1 MFSSLNTWELYF
13 LWGFRLPFLFISMS
27 IMNVLSKLLK
37 GVVIFLFTTSL
48 SSCLKEN
55 DLSNSQIDELEGRWQ
70 LQQVSCFCYFE
81 DFDFTPNELWISAKS
96 RVMLSRNQIG
106 EPIGITDNEIVTPIR
121 VRNNEL
127 TDLISNRSYTYEV
140 MGDRL
145 NIHYID
151 NPQIADD
158 EISYS
163 FRRITEDCIVWD
175 EFNLELACPDIYQP
189 VCGCDGFS
197 YSNACEASRFG
208 VSVDYEGTCS
218 GSIF

>member
-1 MFSSLNTWELYF
+1 
-13 LWGFRLPFLFISMS
+13 
-27 IMNVLSKLLK
+27 MNVLSKLFK
-37 GVVIFLFTTSL
+37 GVLILVFTTSL

-55 DLSNSQIDELEGRWQ
+55 YLSNSQIDELEGRWQ

-81 DFDFTPNELWISAKS
+81 DYDFTVNELWISAKS
-96 RVMLSRNQIG
+96 SVVLSRNQNG
-106 EPIGITDNEIVTPIR
+106 QPLGITDNEIVTPIR

-127 TDLISNRSYTYEV
+127 TDLISNRSYTFDLDADV
-140 MGDRL
+140 L

-163 FRRITEDCIVWD
+163 YRRITEDCIVWD
-175 EFNLELACPDIYQP
+175 EFNLELACPEIYQP

>member
-1 MFSSLNTWELYF
+1 
-13 LWGFRLPFLFISMS
+13 MS
-27 IMNVLSKLLK
+27 IMNGLSKLLK

-208 VSVDYEGTCS
+208 VNAVYEGTCS
-218 GSIF
+218 G

>member
-1 MFSSLNTWELYF
+1 
-13 LWGFRLPFLFISMS
+13 
-27 IMNVLSKLLK
+27 MNVLNKLFK
-37 GVVIFLFTTSL
+37 GVLILVFTTSL

-81 DFDFTPNELWISAKS
+81 DYDFTVNELWISAKS
-96 RVMLSRNQIG
+96 NVVLSRNQNG
-106 EPIGITDNEIVTPIR
+106 QPLGITDNEIVTPIR

-127 TDLISNRSYTYEV
+127 TDLISNRSYTFDLDDDV
-140 MGDRL
+140 L

-163 FRRITEDCIVWD
+163 YRRVTDDCVVWD
-175 EFNLELACPDIYQP
+175 EFNLELACPEIYQP

-197 YSNACEASRFG
+197 YSNSCEASRFG
-208 VSVDYEGTCS
+208 VSVDFEGTCS

>member
-1 MFSSLNTWELYF
+1 
-13 LWGFRLPFLFISMS
+13 MS
-27 IMNVLSKLLK
+27 IMNVLNKLLK
-37 GVVIFLFTTSL
+37 GVLILVFTTSL

-55 DLSNSQIDELEGRWQ
+55 NLSNSQIDELEGRWQ

-81 DFDFTPNELWISAKS
+81 DYDFTVNELWISAES
-96 RVMLSRNQIG
+96 SVILSRNQNG
-106 EPIGITDNEIVTPIR
+106 QPLGITDNEIVTPIR
-121 VRNNEL
+121 VRNSEL
-127 TDLISNRSYTYEV
+127 TDLISNRSYTFDLD
-140 MGDRL
+140 GDVL

-163 FRRITEDCIVWD
+163 FRHITEDCVLWD
-175 EFNLELACPDIYQP
+175 EFNLELACPEIYRP

-208 VSVDYEGTCS
+208 VSVDYDGTCS

>member
-1 MFSSLNTWELYF
+1 MWD
-13 LWGFRLPFLFISMS
+13 FRLPFRYISMS
-27 IMNVLSKLLK
+27 IMNVLNKLLK
-37 GVVIFLFTTSL
+37 GVLILVFTTSL

-55 DLSNSQIDELEGRWQ
+55 NLSNSQIDELEGRWQ

-81 DFDFTPNELWISAKS
+81 DYDFTVNELWISAKS
-96 RVMLSRNQIG
+96 SVILSRNQNG
-106 EPIGITDNEIVTPIR
+106 QPLGITDNEIVIPIR
-121 VRNNEL
+121 VRNSEL
-127 TDLISNRSYTYEV
+127 TDLISNRSYTFDLD
-140 MGDRL
+140 GDVL

-163 FRRITEDCIVWD
+163 YRRITEDCIVWD
-175 EFNLELACPDIYQP
+175 EFNLELACPEIYRP

>member
-1 MFSSLNTWELYF
+1 MWD
-13 LWGFRLPFLFISMS
+13 FRLPFRYISMS
-27 IMNVLSKLLK
+27 IMNVLSKLIK
-37 GVVIFLFTTSL
+37 GVVILFFTSSL

-55 DLSNSQIDELEGRWQ
+55 DVSNAQIEKLEGRWQ

-81 DFDFTPNELWISAKS
+81 DYDFTVNELWISAKS
-96 RVMLSRNQIG
+96 SVILSRNQNG
-106 EPIGITDNEIVTPIR
+106 QPLGITDNEIVTPIR
-121 VRNNEL
+121 VRNKEL
-127 TDLISNRSYTYEV
+127 TDLISNRSYTFDLDADV
-140 MGDRL
+140 L

-163 FRRITEDCIVWD
+163 FRRITEDCVIWD
-175 EFNLELACPDIYQP
+175 EFNLELACPRIYSP

-208 VSVDYEGTCS
+208 VSVDFEGTCS

>member
-1 MFSSLNTWELYF
+1 MWD
-13 LWGFRLPFLFISMS
+13 FRLPFLYISMS
-27 IMNVLSKLLK
+27 IMNVLNKLLK
-37 GVVIFLFTTSL
+37 GVVILVFITSL

-55 DLSNSQIDELEGRWQ
+55 NLSNSQIDELEGRWQ

-81 DFDFTPNELWISAKS
+81 DYDFTVNELWISAKS
-96 RVMLSRNQIG
+96 SVILSRNQNG
-106 EPIGITDNEIVTPIR
+106 QPLGITDNEIVTPIR
-121 VRNNEL
+121 VRNKEL
-127 TDLISNRSYTYEV
+127 TDLISNRSYTFDLDADV
-140 MGDRL
+140 L

-163 FRRITEDCIVWD
+163 FRRITEDCVIWD
-175 EFNLELACPDIYQP
+175 EFNLELACPEIYRP

>member
-208 VSVDYEGTCS
+208 VSADYKGTCS
-218 GSIF
+218 G

>member
-1 MFSSLNTWELYF
+1 
-13 LWGFRLPFLFISMS
+13 MS
-27 IMNVLSKLLK
+27 IMNVLSKLFK
-37 GVVIFLFTTSL
+37 GVVILVFITSL

-81 DFDFTPNELWISAKS
+81 DYDFTVNELWISAKS
-96 RVMLSRNQIG
+96 SVMLSRNQNG
-106 EPIGITDNEIVTPIR
+106 QPLGITDNEIVTPIR

-127 TDLISNRSYTYEV
+127 TDLISNRSYTFDLDADV
-140 MGDRL
+140 L

-163 FRRITEDCIVWD
+163 YRRITEDCVVWD
-175 EFNLELACPDIYQP
+175 EFNLELACPEIYRP

>member
-1 MFSSLNTWELYF
+1 MWDFH
-13 LWGFRLPFLFISMS
+13 LPFLYIFMS
-27 IMNVLSKLLK
+27 IMNVLSKLFK
-37 GVVIFLFTTSL
+37 GAVIFVFTTSL

-81 DFDFTPNELWISAKS
+81 DYDFTVNELWISAKS
-96 RVMLSRNQIG
+96 SVMLSRNQNG
-106 EPIGITDNEIVTPIR
+106 QPLGITDNEIVTPIR

-127 TDLISNRSYTYEV
+127 TDLISNRSYTFDFDANV
-140 MGDRL
+140 L

-163 FRRITEDCIVWD
+163 YRRITEDCIVWD
-175 EFNLELACPDIYQP
+175 EFNLEFACPEIYQP

>member
-1 MFSSLNTWELYF
+1 
-13 LWGFRLPFLFISMS
+13 MS
-27 IMNVLSKLLK
+27 IMNVLNKLLK
-37 GVVIFLFTTSL
+37 GVLILVFTTSL

-55 DLSNSQIDELEGRWQ
+55 NLSNSQIDELEGRWQ

-81 DFDFTPNELWISAKS
+81 DYDFTVNELWISAKS
-96 RVMLSRNQIG
+96 SVILSRNQNG
-106 EPIGITDNEIVTPIR
+106 QPLGITDNEIVTPIR
-121 VRNNEL
+121 VRNSEL
-127 TDLISNRSYTYEV
+127 TDLISNRSYTFDLD
-140 MGDRL
+140 GDVL

-163 FRRITEDCIVWD
+163 YRRITEDCIVWD
-175 EFNLELACPDIYQP
+175 EFNLELAYPEIYRP

>member
-1 MFSSLNTWELYF
+1 VFNSLNTWELYF

-70 LQQVSCFCYFE
+70 LQQVSCFCYFG

-106 EPIGITDNEIVTPIR
+106 EPIGITNNEIVTPIR

-208 VSVDYEGTCS
+208 VNAVYDGTCS
-218 GSIF
+218 G

>member
-1 MFSSLNTWELYF
+1 
-13 LWGFRLPFLFISMS
+13 
-27 IMNVLSKLLK
+27 MNVLSKLLK

-208 VSVDYEGTCS
+208 VSADYKGTCS
-218 GSIF
+218 G

>member
-1 MFSSLNTWELYF
+1 
-13 LWGFRLPFLFISMS
+13 
-27 IMNVLSKLLK
+27 MNVLSKLFK
-37 GVVIFLFTTSL
+37 GVLILVFTTSL

-81 DFDFTPNELWISAKS
+81 DYDFTVNELWISAKS
-96 RVMLSRNQIG
+96 SVVLSRNQNG
-106 EPIGITDNEIVTPIR
+106 QPLGITDNEIVTPIR
-121 VRNNEL
+121 VRNKEL
-127 TDLISNRSYTYEV
+127 TDLISNRSYTFDLDADV
-140 MGDRL
+140 L

-163 FRRITEDCIVWD
+163 FRRSPEDCVIWD
-175 EFNLELACPDIYQP
+175 EFNLELACPEIYRP

>member
-1 MFSSLNTWELYF
+1 
-13 LWGFRLPFLFISMS
+13 MS
-27 IMNVLSKLLK
+27 IMNGLSKLLK

-208 VSVDYEGTCS
+208 VNAVYDGTCS
-218 GSIF
+218 G

>member
-1 MFSSLNTWELYF
+1 
-13 LWGFRLPFLFISMS
+13 
-27 IMNVLSKLLK
+27 MNVLSKLFK
-37 GVVIFLFTTSL
+37 GVLILVFTTSL

-55 DLSNSQIDELEGRWQ
+55 YLSNSQIDELEGRWQ

-81 DFDFTPNELWISAKS
+81 DYDFTVNELWISAKS
-96 RVMLSRNQIG
+96 SVVLSRNQNG
-106 EPIGITDNEIVTPIR
+106 QPLGITDNEIVTPIR

-127 TDLISNRSYTYEV
+127 TDLISNRSYTFDLDADV
-140 MGDRL
+140 L

-163 FRRITEDCIVWD
+163 YRRVTEDCVVWD
-175 EFNLELACPDIYQP
+175 EFNLELACPEIYQP

>member
-1 MFSSLNTWELYF
+1 
-13 LWGFRLPFLFISMS
+13 
-27 IMNVLSKLLK
+27 MNVLSKLFK
-37 GVVIFLFTTSL
+37 GVLILVFTTSL

-55 DLSNSQIDELEGRWQ
+55 DLSNSQIDESEGRWQ

-81 DFDFTPNELWISAKS
+81 DYDFTVNELWISAKS
-96 RVMLSRNQIG
+96 SVILSRNQNG
-106 EPIGITDNEIVTPIR
+106 QPLGITDNEIVTPIR
-121 VRNNEL
+121 VRNKEL
-127 TDLISNRSYTYEV
+127 TDLISNRSYTFDLDADV
-140 MGDRL
+140 L

-163 FRRITEDCIVWD
+163 FRRITEDCVIWD
-175 EFNLELACPDIYQP
+175 EFNLELACPEIYRP

>member
-1 MFSSLNTWELYF
+1 
-13 LWGFRLPFLFISMS
+13 
-27 IMNVLSKLLK
+27 MNVLSKLFK
-37 GVVIFLFTTSL
+37 GVLILVFTTSL

-81 DFDFTPNELWISAKS
+81 DYDFTVNELWISAKS
-96 RVMLSRNQIG
+96 SVVLSRNQNG
-106 EPIGITDNEIVTPIR
+106 QPLGITDNEIVTPIR
-121 VRNNEL
+121 VRNKEL
-127 TDLISNRSYTYEV
+127 TDLISNRSYTFDLDADV
-140 MGDRL
+140 L

-163 FRRITEDCIVWD
+163 FRRITEDCVIWD
-175 EFNLELACPDIYQP
+175 EFNLELACPEIYRP

>member
-1 MFSSLNTWELYF
+1 MWD
-13 LWGFRLPFLFISMS
+13 FRLPFRYISMS
-27 IMNVLSKLLK
+27 IMNVLNKLLK
-37 GVVIFLFTTSL
+37 GFLILVFTTSL

-55 DLSNSQIDELEGRWQ
+55 NLSNSQIDELEGRWQ

-81 DFDFTPNELWISAKS
+81 DYDFTVNELWISAKS
-96 RVMLSRNQIG
+96 SVILSRNQNG
-106 EPIGITDNEIVTPIR
+106 QPLGITDNEIVTPIR
-121 VRNNEL
+121 VRNSEL
-127 TDLISNRSYTYEV
+127 TDLISNRSYTFDLD
-140 MGDRL
+140 GDVL

-163 FRRITEDCIVWD
+163 YRRITEDCIVWD
-175 EFNLELACPDIYQP
+175 EFNLELACPEIYRP

>member
-27 IMNVLSKLLK
+27 IMNGLSKLLI
-37 GVVIFLFTTSL
+37 GVVIFLFTISL

-208 VSVDYEGTCS
+208 VNAVYEATCS
-218 GSIF
+218 G

>member
-1 MFSSLNTWELYF
+1 MWDFH
-13 LWGFRLPFLFISMS
+13 LPFLYIFMS
-27 IMNVLSKLLK
+27 IMNVLSKLFK
-37 GVVIFLFTTSL
+37 GAVIFLFTASL
-48 SSCLKEN
+48 YSCLKEN
-55 DLSNSQIDELEGRWQ
+55 DLSNSRIDELEGRWQ

-81 DFDFTPNELWISAKS
+81 DYDFTVNELWISAKS
-96 RVMLSRNQIG
+96 SVILSRNQNG
-106 EPIGITDNEIVTPIR
+106 QPLGITDNEIVTPIR

-127 TDLISNRSYTYEV
+127 TDLISNRSYTFDLN
-140 MGDRL
+140 GDVL

-163 FRRITEDCIVWD
+163 YRRITEDCVVWD
-175 EFNLELACPDIYQP
+175 EFNLELACPEIYQP

-208 VSVDYEGTCS
+208 VSVDYEGSCS
-218 GSIF
+218 GSIL

>member
-1 MFSSLNTWELYF
+1 MWD
-13 LWGFRLPFLFISMS
+13 FRLPFRYISMS
-27 IMNVLSKLLK
+27 IMNVLNKLLK
-37 GVVIFLFTTSL
+37 GVLILVFTTSL

-55 DLSNSQIDELEGRWQ
+55 NLSNSQIDELEGRWQ

-81 DFDFTPNELWISAKS
+81 DYDFTVNELWISAKS
-96 RVMLSRNQIG
+96 SVILSRNQNG
-106 EPIGITDNEIVTPIR
+106 QPLGITDNEIVTPIR
-121 VRNNEL
+121 VRNSEL
-127 TDLISNRSYTYEV
+127 TDLISNRSYTFDLD
-140 MGDRL
+140 GDVL

-163 FRRITEDCIVWD
+163 YRRITEDCIVWD
-175 EFNLELACPDIYQP
+175 EFNLELACPEIYRP

>member
-1 MFSSLNTWELYF
+1 MK
-13 LWGFRLPFLFISMS
+13 
-27 IMNVLSKLLK
+27 VLSKLFK
-37 GVVIFLFTTSL
+37 GVLILVITTSL

-81 DFDFTPNELWISAKS
+81 DYDFTVNELWISAKS
-96 RVMLSRNQIG
+96 SVVLSRNQNG
-106 EPIGITDNEIVTPIR
+106 QPLGITDNEIVTPIR

-127 TDLISNRSYTYEV
+127 TDLISNRSYTYDLDADV
-140 MGDRL
+140 L

-163 FRRITEDCIVWD
+163 YRRVTEDCVVWD
-175 EFNLELACPDIYQP
+175 EFNLELACPEIYRP

-208 VSVDYEGTCS
+208 VSVDFEGTCS

>member
-1 MFSSLNTWELYF
+1 
-13 LWGFRLPFLFISMS
+13 MS
-27 IMNVLSKLLK
+27 IMNGLSKLLK
-37 GVVIFLFTTSL
+37 GVVIFLFTISL

-208 VSVDYEGTCS
+208 VNAVYEGTCS
-218 GSIF
+218 G

>member
-1 MFSSLNTWELYF
+1 MWD
-13 LWGFRLPFLFISMS
+13 FRLPFLFISMS
-27 IMNVLSKLLK
+27 IMNVLNKLLN
-37 GVVIFLFTTSL
+37 GVVLLLFTTSL

-55 DLSNSQIDELEGRWQ
+55 DLSNYQIDELEGRWQ

-81 DFDFTPNELWISAKS
+81 DYDFTTNQLWISAKS
-96 RVMLSRNQIG
+96 SVMLSRNQNG
-106 EPIGITDNEIVTPIR
+106 QPLGITDNEIVTPIR
-121 VRNNEL
+121 VRNNEF
-127 TDLISNRSYTYEV
+127 TDLISNRNYTF
-140 MGDRL
+140 DLDTDIL
-145 NIHYID
+145 NIHFID

-163 FRRITEDCIVWD
+163 FRRITEDCVAWE
-175 EFNLELACPDIYQP
+175 EFNLDLACPEIYQP

-218 GSIF
+218 DSIF

>member
-1 MFSSLNTWELYF
+1 
-13 LWGFRLPFLFISMS
+13 MS
-27 IMNVLSKLLK
+27 IMNVLNKLLK
-37 GVVIFLFTTSL
+37 GVLILVFTTSL

-55 DLSNSQIDELEGRWQ
+55 NLSNSQIDELEGRWQ

-81 DFDFTPNELWISAKS
+81 DYDFTVNELWISAKS
-96 RVMLSRNQIG
+96 SVILSRNQNG
-106 EPIGITDNEIVTPIR
+106 QPLGITDNEIVTPIR
-121 VRNNEL
+121 VRNSEL
-127 TDLISNRSYTYEV
+127 TDLISNRSYTFDLD
-140 MGDRL
+140 GDVL

-163 FRRITEDCIVWD
+163 YRRITEDCIVWD
-175 EFNLELACPDIYQP
+175 EFNLELACPEIYRP

>member
-1 MFSSLNTWELYF
+1 
-13 LWGFRLPFLFISMS
+13 MS
-27 IMNVLSKLLK
+27 IMNVLSKLFK
-37 GVVIFLFTTSL
+37 GVLILVFTTSL

-81 DFDFTPNELWISAKS
+81 DYDFTVNELWISAKS
-96 RVMLSRNQIG
+96 SVVLSRNQNG
-106 EPIGITDNEIVTPIR
+106 QPLGITDNEIVTPIR
-121 VRNNEL
+121 VRNKEL
-127 TDLISNRSYTYEV
+127 TDLISNRSYTFDLDADV
-140 MGDRL
+140 L

-163 FRRITEDCIVWD
+163 FRRITEDCVIWD
-175 EFNLELACPDIYQP
+175 EFNLELACPEIYRP

>member
-1 MFSSLNTWELYF
+1 
-13 LWGFRLPFLFISMS
+13 
-27 IMNVLSKLLK
+27 MNVLSSRIK
-37 GVVIFLFTTSL
+37 GVVMLLVAISL
-48 SSCLKEN
+48 SSCLKDR
-55 DLSNSQIDELEGRWQ
+55 DLSNSTIQELEGRWQ
-70 LQQVSCFCYFE
+70 LQRVSCFCSFE
-81 DFDFTPNELWISAKS
+81 DYDFTVNELWISAKS
-96 RVMLSRNQIG
+96 GVMLSRNQNG
-106 EPIGITDNEIVTPIR
+106 QPLGITDNEIVTPIR
-121 VRNNEL
+121 VQNNQL
-127 TDLISNRSYTYEV
+127 TDLISNRSYTFDLDADV
-140 MGDRL
+140 L

-175 EFNLELACPDIYQP
+175 EFNLELACPEIYQP

>member
-1 MFSSLNTWELYF
+1 
-13 LWGFRLPFLFISMS
+13 MS
-27 IMNVLSKLLK
+27 IMNVLSKLFK
-37 GVVIFLFTTSL
+37 GVLILVFTTSL

-55 DLSNSQIDELEGRWQ
+55 YLSNSQIDELEGRWQ

-81 DFDFTPNELWISAKS
+81 DYDFTVNELWISAKS
-96 RVMLSRNQIG
+96 SVVLSRNQNG
-106 EPIGITDNEIVTPIR
+106 QPLGITDNEIVTPIR

-127 TDLISNRSYTYEV
+127 TDLISNRSYTFDLDADV
-140 MGDRL
+140 L

-163 FRRITEDCIVWD
+163 YRRVTEDCVVWD
-175 EFNLELACPDIYQP
+175 EFNLELACPEIYQP

>member
-1 MFSSLNTWELYF
+1 
-13 LWGFRLPFLFISMS
+13 LWSFRLPFLFISMS
-27 IMNVLSKLLK
+27 IMKVLSKLLK

-208 VSVDYEGTCS
+208 VNAVYDGTCS
-218 GSIF
+218 G